1 LSFFHFFVKPNGF
14 LQKMNFVCKMPKGH
28 EEDSLSS
35 RGSAVL
41 KANASDV
48 NVVLP
53 AELEEYKESD
63 YKNTSFLHYPGWR

>member
-1 LSFFHFFVKPNGF
+1 
-14 LQKMNFVCKMPKGH
+14 MPKGH
-28 EEDSLSS
+28 EEDSRSS
-35 RGSAVL
+35 KGSAVL

-53 AELEEYKESD
+53 YLRVSPLEEYKESD

>member
-1 LSFFHFFVKPNGF
+1 
-14 LQKMNFVCKMPKGH
+14 MPKGH